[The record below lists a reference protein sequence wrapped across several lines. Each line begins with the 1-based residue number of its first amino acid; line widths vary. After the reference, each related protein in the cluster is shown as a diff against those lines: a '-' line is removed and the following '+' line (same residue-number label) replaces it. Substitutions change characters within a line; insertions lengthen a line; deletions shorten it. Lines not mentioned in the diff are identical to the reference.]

1 MKITKFMP
9 LLALLYIQLLN
20 ADDLTPIKVESSILS
35 NTITENRY
43 PIAIIDSS
51 DIMGSSSIGSNL
63 GSSIN
68 VIPGVSN
75 SDYGIAIGQP
85 VIRGLGG
92 SRVKVLSNNNYVS
105 DLSYF
110 SADHPNM
117 VNLKN
122 ASQIE
127 VIKGPSSIFNY
138 SGTTGGIV
146 NIITGSITDKLYID
160 ERITIGRTF
169 DSVSEGYSN
178 NVLMKKNINDIS
190 LYFSYDKRDHF
201 NYDLPEG
208 SLFEEGAEKH
218 TLNNSDFADK
228 NTLIGLSLIKDWG
241 FIGFSFENSKGTF
254 GIPYHA
260 EEEEEGEEEEHG
272 AHRIFSTHKSDTY
285 TFKGKLD
292 NVPFAN
298 SVDFSFNNTNASIKE
313 HEEDGSFKT
322 LNNNAT
328 SMNLK
333 LNMDTNESER
343 RVLLGYQHTKS
354 PMSSNAY
361 VPVSDS
367 YDRSLAYF
375 SNTNFL
381 GYDIDLAV
389 RYDNN
394 ERTTA
399 TKNYEDS
406 AISISS
412 NTAYEIN
419 DNLTYNLGYSH
430 VSRSPNMAEL
440 FADGKHGPTDRYEKG
455 NNNLEREVSR
465 NIDLGLTYN
474 TNGNL
479 ISLNLYRNNI
489 NNFIY
494 LKDLGTKNYDSKHQD
509 ADWSQKNA
517 IIQGYELSFKTSF
530 PLSPTSY
537 FGSLLGSDEVLVTL
551 SRDDISAVFDNDTY
565 IPRIPSARNMIDIVM
580 LGDNDEKYS
589 VNIIYSEEQSDF
601 SSIETK
607 SNSYLDLGV
616 KYANKIKANE
626 MYDLNLNLFANN
638 LLDKII
644 RNHASFVKAHVP
656 LPGFSFGFD
665 VSVDYKF

>member
-9 LLALLYIQLLN
+9 LLALLYIPFIN
-20 ADDLTPIKVESSILS
+20 ADDLTPIEVESSILS

-51 DIMGSSSIGSNL
+51 DIRGSFSIGSNL
-63 GSSIN
+63 GSSVNI
-68 VIPGVSN
+68 IPGVSN
-75 SDYGIAIGQP
+75 SDYGAAIGQP

-92 SRVKVLSNNNYVS
+92 SRVRVLSNNNYIS

-117 VNLKN
+117 VNLN
-122 ASQIE
+122 HASHIE

-138 SGTTGGIV
+138 SGTSGGII
-146 NIITGSITDKLYID
+146 NIITGSITDKLYTD
-160 ERITIGRTF
+160 ESITIGRTF

-178 NVLMKKNINDIS
+178 NVLIKKNISDIS

-201 NYDLPEG
+201 NYDMPQG
-208 SLFEEGAEKH
+208 SLFEEGEEKH

-228 NTLIGLSLIKDWG
+228 STTVGLSLIKNWG
-241 FIGFSFENSKGTF
+241 YIGLSFENAKGTY

-260 EEEEEGEEEEHG
+260 HEEEEEEEEEEHN
-272 AHRIFSTHKSDTY
+272 ARIYSTHKSDTY
-285 TFKGKLD
+285 TFKGRLD
-292 NVPFAN
+292 NVPIAN
-298 SVDFSFNNTNASIKE
+298 SLDFSFNNTNASIKE

-322 LNNNAT
+322 LNNNAS

-333 LNMDTNESER
+333 FNIDTNEVER
-343 RVLLGYQHTKS
+343 RILIGYEHTKS

-367 YDRSLAYF
+367 YERSLAYF
-375 SNTNFL
+375 SNASLFGYNF
-381 GYDIDLAV
+381 DLAV

-406 AISISS
+406 AVSVAT
-412 NTAYEIN
+412 NTTYKIN
-419 DNLTYNLGYSH
+419 DNLSYNLGYSH

-440 FADGKHGPTDRYEKG
+440 FADGKHGPTNRYEKG
-455 NNNLEREVSR
+455 DNNLDREVSR
-465 NIDLGLTYN
+465 NIDFGLTYSADN
-474 TNGNL
+474 AL
-479 ISLNLYRNNI
+479 ASLNLYRNNI
-489 NNFIY
+489 NGFIY
-494 LKDLGTKNYDSKHQD
+494 LRDLGTTNYDGDHQD

-517 IIQGYELSFKTSF
+517 VIQGYELSFEKTF
-530 PLSPTSY
+530 PMGDNDL
-537 FGSLLGSDEVLVTL
+537 VVTL
-551 SRDDISAVFDNDTY
+551 SRDDISAVFDDNTY
-565 IPRIPSARNMIDIVM
+565 IPRVPSARNMLKLVM
-580 LGDNDEKYS
+580 LGKNDEKYS
-589 VNIIYSEEQSDF
+589 VNLIHSEEQSDF
-601 SSIETK
+601 SSIET
-607 SNSYLDLGV
+607 STNSFIDLGV
-616 KYANKIKANE
+616 NYSNKIEVND
-626 MYDLNLNLFANN
+626 MYELNLNLFANN
-638 LLDKII
+638 LLDQTI

-656 LPGFSFGFD
+656 LPGSSFGFD